1 MDLRSKDPP
10 VWLVGDRAPELCG
23 RKLPSKREVLQ
34 VFFYFHLTEKKTVQ
48 ESAKLVTE
56 QLIKFWD
63 RARIPYRQTYHVIKK
78 IKDLFAD
85 WQKLHKNKN
94 NKTKRSQTHIDKE
107 NKFSEDLDDLMDIAH
122 QNALDMIII
131 EEDKL
136 FLIAQRE
143 DGRRGY
149 MSEVDTDLAEKE
161 KR

>member
-1 MDLRSKDPP
+1 MLT
-10 VWLVGDRAPELCG
+10 G
-23 RKLPSKREVLQ
+23 RN
-34 VFFYFHLTEKKTVQ
+34 F
-48 ESAKLVTE
+48 
-56 QLIKFWD
+56 I
-63 RARIPYRQTYHVIKK
+63 
-78 IKDLFAD
+78 
-85 WQKLHKNKN
+85 KNKN
-94 NKTKRSQTHIDKE
+94 NKTKRSQIHIDKE
-107 NKFSEDLDDLMDIAH
+107 NKFSENLDDLMDIAH